1 MLRINNV
8 LNNAILNTC
17 YNDNLTINK
26 PLIERMEESQRI
38 RNKYPDRIP
47 VVCDKIPHST
57 INSLKKKKFIV
68 PKNLT
73 SIQMSFI
80 IRKQLDLTSNK
91 GLFLFIDNI
100 IANSMMTIGELDTH
114 YRSEDGF
121 LYIKYT
127 DENVFG

>member
-8 LNNAILNTC
+8 LNNAILNSC

-26 PLIERMEESQRI
+26 PLVERMEESQRI

-57 INSLKKKKFIV
+57 INSLKKKFIV

-100 IANSMMTIGELDTH
+100 IANSMMTIGELDTQ
-114 YRSEDGF
+114 YRNEDGF